1 MNNELVKELASVRTW
16 LAASDEYAIG
26 VPSAEVSVAVID
38 RAIAFISSQDSVR
51 DRALEEAA
59 LSAERYLG
67 YRLHG
72 SLAEN
77 LASDAAYHKTRKDI
91 AATIRA
97 LKSAPFTRTDGTTS
111 PEPQMYERHKGKDG
125 ACLSADT
132 RGTVEDRRKSDKGHC
147 RGQRRKEQIF
157 GRRPGDRARW
167 TGEAAPVV
175 ENNRK
180 VIRGTVGRERDGWG
194 DDTQETLQ
202 LLDEL
207 LNFDHEAPVTMGRFL
222 DAMTVIQRKFDEL
235 QGATQPAQEAPPFR
249 EQDNLYEALSRVGD
263 EIITL
268 IARRR
273 GDK

>member
-38 RAIAFISSQDSVR
+38 RAIAFISSHDSVR
-51 DRALEEAA
+51 DRALEECREAIWNENTRTHA
-59 LSAERYLG
+59 REKLG
-67 YRLHG
+67 MQRVMKLID
-72 SLAEN
+72 E
-77 LASDAAYHKTRKDI
+77 
-91 AATIRA
+91 
-97 LKSAPFTRTDGTTS
+97 LKSAPFTHKDGTTS
-111 PEPQMYERHKGKDG
+111 PDPQMYERHKGKDG

-132 RGTVEDRRKSDKGHC
+132 RGTVEDRRKSALGEPLIGDNNK
-147 RGQRRKEQIF
+147 RVEQAW
-157 GRRPGDRARW
+157 GRRSNDSARW

-175 ENNRK
+175 ECLSC
-180 VIRGTVGRERDGWG
+180 G
-194 DDTQETLQ
+194 DTKKMPYEP
-202 LLDEL
+202 
-207 LNFDHEAPVTMGRFL
+207 LNPSSKTYPCPYCMP
-222 DAMTVIQRKFDEL
+222 Q
-235 QGATQPAQEAPPFR
+235 QSSATQPAQEAPPFR